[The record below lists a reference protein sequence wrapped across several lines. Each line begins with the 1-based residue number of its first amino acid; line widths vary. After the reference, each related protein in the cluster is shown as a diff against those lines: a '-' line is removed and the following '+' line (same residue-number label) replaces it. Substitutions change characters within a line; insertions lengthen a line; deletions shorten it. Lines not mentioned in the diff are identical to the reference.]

1 MYDITSKGG
10 AIHSLYAH
18 PQPAGLCALREYLL
32 VDQPTHTHGGRLLLL
47 RWVKEC
53 DFPVD
58 SMTLEV
64 TMLDAIGSELGKV
77 PVTLRDSDIPPVET
91 GHIFTPDLGIPVD
104 GSCADIRIRLTEVT
118 SGAYVYRV
126 EGLTVTLDYAPEEP
140 WRYDPH
146 AGEKEKLTEERC
158 VRVRSK
164 RSGKVRHLWPLALL
178 TALLLICLITRPFW
192 EALLDWMR

>member
-1 MYDITSKGG
+1 MRDVTSKGV
-10 AIHSLYAH
+10 AIHGLYAH
-18 PQPAGLCALREYLL
+18 PQPAGLCSLREYLL
-32 VDQPTHTHGGRLLLL
+32 TDQPADAPGGRLLLF
-47 RWVKEC
+47 RFVKEC

-64 TMLDAIGSELGKV
+64 TMLDAIGSELGKL
-77 PVTLRDSDIPPVET
+77 PVILRDSDIPPVET
-91 GHIFTPDLGIPVD
+91 GCIFTPNLGIPVD
-104 GSCADIRIRLTEVT
+104 GNCADIRVRLMEVT

-126 EGLTVTLDYAPEEP
+126 DGMTVTADYVPEEP
-140 WRYDPH
+140 WRYAPR
-146 AGEKEKLTEERC
+146 AGEAEKLTEERG

-192 EALLDWMR
+192 EALLDWLR